1 MEQMYTGTEDLSPLR
16 AVAHNLR
23 TLPKAI
29 SLGAAVAGVLT
40 VLIGTFGTG
49 PIIVQAAQAGGL
61 TSDQTASWFF
71 AVLVGSGIYGIYM
84 SLRMRM
90 PLLGAWSTPSTAL
103 LVTGLATHTI
113 NEAVAAYF
121 IAAILLTII
130 GAAGLLEKILSVV
143 PRPVTMAML
152 GGVLF
157 NFGVAIFPAAIK
169 EPAVVLPM
177 IIVFFIG
184 RRYKWRAPI
193 VAAFAIGLLISAL
206 VGKAHQPNLNL
217 SIVHPT
223 WITPHF
229 TIGAIFTL
237 SIPLLLMTLTSQY
250 APGMSVLTGFGYKA
264 PVNRSLV
271 TGGLLSFAGAGF
283 LGSGVNSAAITAAI
297 GAGEHADPDKS
308 RRYTAGVVSGLTY
321 VAFGIFGAA
330 FLGFLGSIPIAML
343 AAIAGLALMPAIANS
358 THEALIDPQYRE
370 AALVTLMITVSNI
383 SAFKLGAP
391 FWGLVGGVIVHQIVI
406 FNRK

>member
-370 AALVTLMITVSNI
+370 AALVTLLITVSNI
-383 SAFKLGAP
+383 QIFKLGAP
-391 FWGLVGGVIVHQIVI
+391 FWGLVGGVIVHQIVA
-406 FNRK
+406 FKRK